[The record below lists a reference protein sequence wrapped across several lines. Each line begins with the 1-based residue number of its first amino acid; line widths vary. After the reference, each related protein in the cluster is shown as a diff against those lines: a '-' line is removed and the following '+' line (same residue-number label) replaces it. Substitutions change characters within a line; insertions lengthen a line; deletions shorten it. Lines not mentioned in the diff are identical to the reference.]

1 MYAID
6 VIVHISKYQA
16 EIKEKALVAYD
27 KRSGKIHAF
36 GQDAK
41 KYENVEGMIVATPF
55 ISVSY
60 THLTLPTKA

>member
-55 ISVSY
+55 I
-60 THLTLPTKA
+60 